1 MARKKFY
8 FNPETIDYEEIQI
21 TFSKRLRQVLF
32 HTLSGILLG
41 IAFFFLFVSIIK
53 SPKEKELAQEKS
65 RIEGQYKAL
74 KGQIKEMQ
82 AILSDIEERDNNL
95 YRVVLQAEPIPADA
109 RRAAG
114 GNIEY
119 YERLMKMTNSE
130 IVIET
135 SKQFNELRKQLYVQS
150 RSFDEIVSLVKNHG
164 KMLECIPA
172 IQPVLNKDLT
182 RVASGW
188 GYRIDPIYRTQKFHY
203 GMDFTAPTGT
213 EIFATGKGI
222 VTKVGWEQGYGNSI
236 KINHGYG
243 YETFYAHLSD
253 FNVKMGQTVIRGEV
267 IGYVG
272 NTGKSTGPH
281 LHYEVH
287 QKGVPVNP
295 QNFYSLDLT
304 PEEYDRMVQLS
315 ENYGQTLD

>member
-1 MARKKFY
+1 
-8 FNPETIDYEEIQI
+8 
-21 TFSKRLRQVLF
+21 
-32 HTLSGILLG
+32 
-41 IAFFFLFVSIIK
+41 
-53 SPKEKELAQEKS
+53 
-65 RIEGQYKAL
+65 
-74 KGQIKEMQ
+74 MQ
-82 AILSDIEERDNNL
+82 AILTDIEERDNNL

-150 RSFDEIVSLVKNHG
+150 RSFDEIVSLVRDHG

-188 GYRIDPIYRTQKFHY
+188 GYQLTR
-203 GMDFTAPTGT
+203 FTALKSFIMVWILQHLR
-213 EIFATGKGI
+213 ERKFCHRKGI

-236 KINHGYG
+236 KINHGYS
-243 YETFYAHLSD
+243 YE
-253 FNVKMGQTVIRGEV
+253 
-267 IGYVG
+267 
-272 NTGKSTGPH
+272 
-281 LHYEVH
+281 
-287 QKGVPVNP
+287 
-295 QNFYSLDLT
+295 NFLCTSFGL
-304 PEEYDRMVQLS
+304 
-315 ENYGQTLD
+315 